1 MSTQPLFATAFRSRF
16 AMRRSFTPPDSA
28 DAKIRHAATS
38 RIAVRAMKLLL
49 PGMLFIAV
57 SPVRADHTEKHFK
70 VEARPVITLHNPNG
84 TVVVKAWSKP
94 EVMVIATRATDQV
107 EVDATQ
113 TANRVDIMT
122 HPVSDAAVIGSADSR
137 ADFEIR
143 VPEDAELQIHDD
155 SGAVSVNSVLGD
167 MNVETVGAGV
177 DLTDDAGYLSVK
189 TIDGSFQCLR
199 CAGRIEVSSISGNF
213 KLVDLRSY
221 QVRAQTSRGNIL
233 FSGEFMP
240 NGMYEMKNYSG
251 VIEVRFSPGDS
262 FDLSATSLKGRVNNE
277 ANLSPPNH
285 PQHFYSRFGNSLFGS
300 FNSGRAKVE
309 LSSFDGTINILK
321 RN

>member
-1 MSTQPLFATAFRSRF
+1 MSTQPMFTQPHLSIRFHLCFGRRAGRARSHLRWKTAGLLVPS
-16 AMRRSFTPPDSA
+16 
-28 DAKIRHAATS
+28 
-38 RIAVRAMKLLL
+38 LLL
-49 PGMLFIAV
+49 VSV
-57 SPVRADHTEKHFK
+57 SPAWADHIEKHFK
-70 VEARPVITLHNPNG
+70 VEAHPEITLHNPNG
-84 TVVVKAWSKP
+84 AVVVKAWTKA
-94 EVMVIATRATDQV
+94 EVMVMATRATDQI

-113 TANRVDIMT
+113 VGNRVDIMT
-122 HPVSDAAVIGSADSR
+122 HPVADGIAPGDLR
-137 ADFEIR
+137 TDFEIR
-143 VPEDAELQIHDD
+143 VPEDAELQIHND
-155 SGAVSVNSVLGD
+155 SGAVTVNSVLGD

-177 DLTDDAGYLSVK
+177 DLADAAGYLTVK
-189 TIDGSFQCLR
+189 TIDGAFQCVR

-221 QVRAQTSRGNIL
+221 QVRAQTSKGNIL
-233 FSGEFMP
+233 FDGEFLP
-240 NGMYEMKNYSG
+240 NGMYELKNYSG

-277 ANLSPPNH
+277 AKLSPPDH